1 MSHPPTPPI
10 TLPRGFRRL
19 PPAERRAALA
29 DALGCELPPG
39 LTGDAETAAVADLLI
54 ENSAGTFPVPLGLA
68 TGFRVD
74 GEDLVIPLAT
84 EEASVVAAASYAARL
99 LADGNESGERGL
111 GIRTEADPPIG
122 TVQLFLEET
131 RDDAEVAVSAA
142 RAEIAAAVDG
152 AVATLVDRG
161 GGFRG
166 LTVTWLGDT
175 LKVEIDLDVRDAMG
189 ANKVNTAG
197 EAARPLLERLTGGR
211 LLMAIVTNASR
222 RALVRASGQVPC
234 ARLARGGYSG
244 AEVAQRIVRATEIAA
259 ADHDRAVTH
268 NKGVLNGIAALT
280 LATGN
285 DTRAVEA
292 AAHGWAASGAG
303 SSGFD
308 GTGHGTGQGTGPGQG
323 PGGPR
328 YAPLT
333 RYHVADGFLHAR
345 LECPLPLGTVGGA
358 IDVHPVSRLAL
369 RILGNPDSRRL
380 AAIAAA
386 VGLAQNLAALRAL
399 VTEGIQHGHMRLH
412 AERLAFNAGARGTEV
427 SAVAIALAEA
437 AQMDLT
443 AARRLLAAQR
453 ASAGRAP

>member
-1 MSHPPTPPI
+1 MKQDASPI

-19 PPAERRAALA
+19 PLAERRAALA
-29 DALGCELPPG
+29 TALRCELPPG
-39 LTGDAETAAVADLLI
+39 LTGDAETSAVADLLI
-54 ENSAGTFPVPLGLA
+54 ENAVGAFPIPIGLA

-74 GEDLVIPLAT
+74 GKDLVIPLAT

-99 LADGNESGERGL
+99 LADGESGA
-111 GIRTEADPPIG
+111 GIRTEADPPIA
-122 TVQLFLEET
+122 TVQLFVEGA
-131 RDDAEVAVSAA
+131 RDDGEHAVRTAG
-142 RAEIAAAVDG
+142 AEIAALVDD
-152 AVATLVDRG
+152 AVATLVERG
-161 GGFRG
+161 GGFRE
-166 LTVTWLGDT
+166 LTVHRVGAT

-197 EAARPLLERLTGGR
+197 EAARPLVERLTGGR

-222 RALVRASGQVPC
+222 RALVRATGQVPC
-234 ARLARGGYSG
+234 GRLARGGYSG
-244 AEVAQRIVRATEIAA
+244 AEVAQRIVRAGAIAA

-280 LATGN
+280 QATGN

-292 AAHGWAASGAG
+292 AAHGWAASG
-303 SSGFD
+303 
-308 GTGHGTGQGTGPGQG
+308 TG
-323 PGGPR
+323 

-333 RYHVADGFLHAR
+333 SYHVADGALHCR

-358 IDVHPVSRLAL
+358 VRLHPVSRLAL
-369 RILGNPDSRRL
+369 RILGDPDSRRL

-412 AERLAFNAGARGTEV
+412 AERLAFSAGARGAEIP
-427 SAVAIALAEA
+427 AIAAALAEA
-437 AQMDLT
+437 DQMDVAT
-443 AARRLLAAQR
+443 ARRLLVTKR
-453 ASAGRAP
+453 ALPSG

>member
-1 MSHPPTPPI
+1 MKRDASPI

-19 PPAERRAALA
+19 ALAERRAALA
-29 DALGCELPPG
+29 TALHCELPPG
-39 LTGDAETAAVADLLI
+39 LTGDAETSAVADLLI
-54 ENSAGTFPVPLGLA
+54 ENAVGAFPIPIGLA

-74 GEDLVIPLAT
+74 GKDLVIPLAT

-99 LADGNESGERGL
+99 LADGESGA
-111 GIRTEADPPIG
+111 GIRTEADPPIA
-122 TVQLFLEET
+122 TVQLFVEGA
-131 RDDAEVAVSAA
+131 RDDGEHAVRTAG
-142 RAEIAAAVDG
+142 AEIAALVDD
-152 AVATLVDRG
+152 AVATLVERG
-161 GGFRG
+161 GGFRE
-166 LTVTWLGDT
+166 LTVHRVGAT

-197 EAARPLLERLTGGR
+197 EAARPLVERLTGGR

-222 RALVRASGQVPC
+222 RALVRATGQVPC
-234 ARLARGGYSG
+234 GRLARGGYSG
-244 AEVAQRIVRATEIAA
+244 AEVAQRIVRAGAIAA

-280 LATGN
+280 QATGN

-292 AAHGWAASGAG
+292 AAHGWAAA
-303 SSGFD
+303 
-308 GTGHGTGQGTGPGQG
+308 GTG
-323 PGGPR
+323 

-333 RYHVADGFLHAR
+333 SYHVADGALHCR

-358 IDVHPVSRLAL
+358 VRLHPVSRLAL

-412 AERLAFNAGARGTEV
+412 AERLAFSAGARGAEIP
-427 SAVAIALAEA
+427 AIAAALAEA
-437 AQMDLT
+437 DQMDVAT
-443 AARRLLAAQR
+443 ARRLLDTER
-453 ASAGRAP
+453 ALPSG

>member
-1 MSHPPTPPI
+1 MTQAAVPI
-10 TLPRGFRRL
+10 VLPRGFRRL
-19 PPAERRAALA
+19 PLAERRAALA
-29 DALGCELPPG
+29 AALGCDLPPG
-39 LTGDAETAAVADLLI
+39 LTGDAETSALADLLV
-54 ENSAGTFPVPLGLA
+54 ENAVGSFPVPLGLA

-74 GEDLVIPLAT
+74 GQELTIPLAT

-99 LADGNESGERGL
+99 LADGHDGA
-111 GIRTEADPPIG
+111 GIRTQADPPIA
-122 TVQLFLEET
+122 TVQLFLEQI
-131 RDDAEVAVSAA
+131 RDDAETGV
-142 RAEIAAAVDG
+142 AAAQTEI
-152 AVATLVDRG
+152 ATLVDAAVDTLVERG
-161 GGFRG
+161 GGFRA
-166 LTVTWLGDT
+166 LAMKRVGDT

-222 RALVRASGQVPC
+222 RALVRATGQMPC
-234 ARLARGGYSG
+234 DRLGRDGYSG
-244 AEVAQRIVRATEIAA
+244 AAVAQRIVRAAAIAA

-280 LATGN
+280 QATGN

-303 SSGFD
+303 
-308 GTGHGTGQGTGPGQG
+308 
-323 PGGPR
+323 

-333 RYHVADGFLHAR
+333 RYHVAGGTLHCR

-358 IDVHPVSRLAL
+358 VAVHPVSRLAL
-369 RILGNPDSRRL
+369 RMLGNPDSRRL

-412 AERLAFNAGARGTEV
+412 AERLAFDAGARGAEIT
-427 SAVAIALAEA
+427 AIAAALAQA
-437 AQMDLT
+437 KHMDVAT
-443 AARRLLAAQR
+443 ARQLLRSRRATHPA
-453 ASAGRAP
+453 

>member
-1 MSHPPTPPI
+1 MNRAKSPI
-10 TLPRGFRRL
+10 TLPRNVRRL
-19 PPAERRAALA
+19 PLAERREVLAA
-29 DALGCELPPG
+29 ALGCELPPG

-54 ENSAGTFPVPLGLA
+54 ENVVGTFPVPLGLA

-99 LADGNESGERGL
+99 LADSNESGGRGL

-122 TVQLFLEET
+122 TVQLFLEEA
-131 RDDAEVAVSAA
+131 RDDAEAAVGSAGE
-142 RAEIAAAVDG
+142 EIAAVVDG
-152 AVATLVDRG
+152 AVATLVHRG

-166 LTVTWLGDT
+166 LTVSRLPAA

-211 LLMAIVTNASR
+211 LLMAIVSNASR

-234 ARLARGGYSG
+234 ARLARAGYSG
-244 AEVAQRIVRATEIAA
+244 AEVAQRIVRATAIAA

-303 SSGFD
+303 LRCGFR
-308 GTGHGTGQGTGPGQG
+308 G
-323 PGGPR
+323 R
-328 YAPLT
+328 Y
-333 RYHVADGFLHAR
+333 RRGD
-345 LECPLPLGTVGGA
+345 
-358 IDVHPVSRLAL
+358 L
-369 RILGNPDSRRL
+369 RRRL
-380 AAIAAA
+380 SHRRWQGHR
-386 VGLAQNLAALRAL
+386 VR
-399 VTEGIQHGHMRLH
+399 HGRQRRRRLSPRRRH
-412 AERLAFNAGARGTEV
+412 RHRVRHGQARRHRHGRRQP
-427 SAVAIALAEA
+427 EA
-437 AQMDLT
+437 SQAPEP
-443 AARRLLAAQR
+443 AARATHRSPAITWRTVFCTRAWSVRCPSVRWAAPSTCIR
-453 ASAGRAP
+453 

>member
-1 MSHPPTPPI
+1 MNRAASPI
-10 TLPRGFRRL
+10 TLPHRFRRL
-19 PPAERRAALA
+19 PLAERRAALA
-29 DALGCELPPG
+29 AALGCELPAG
-39 LTGDAETAAVADLLI
+39 LTGDAETTAVADLLV
-54 ENSAGTFPVPLGLA
+54 ENAVGSFPVPLGLA

-74 GEDLVIPLAT
+74 GQNLVIPLAT
-84 EEASVVAAASYAARL
+84 EEASVVAAASYAGRL
-99 LADGNESGERGL
+99 LAEGEAGA
-111 GIRTEADPPIG
+111 GILTDADPPIG

-131 RDDAEVAVSAA
+131 RDDADAAVRAAREEVAAV
-142 RAEIAAAVDG
+142 VDG

-166 LTVTWLGDT
+166 LTARRLGDT

-222 RALVRASGQVPC
+222 RALVRAAGQVPC
-234 ARLARGGYSG
+234 TRLGRGGYSG
-244 AEVAQRIVRATEIAA
+244 AEVAQRIVRAAAIAA

-285 DTRAVEA
+285 DTRAVAA
-292 AAHGWAASGAG
+292 AAHGWAASGAA
-303 SSGFD
+303 
-308 GTGHGTGQGTGPGQG
+308 PGAG
-323 PGGPR
+323 

-333 RYHVADGFLHAR
+333 RYHVAAGALHAR

-358 IDVHPVSRLAL
+358 VDLHPVSRLTL
-369 RILGNPDSRRL
+369 RILGNPASRRL

-412 AERLAFNAGARGTEV
+412 AERLAFNAGARGAEV
-427 SAVAIALAEA
+427 AAVAAALAEA
-437 AQMDLT
+437 GRMDVAT
-443 AARRLLAAQR
+443 ARRLLHAQR
-453 ASAGRAP
+453 GPE

>member
-1 MSHPPTPPI
+1 MNEAAAPI
-10 TLPRGFRRL
+10 VLPRGFRRL
-19 PPAERRAALA
+19 PLAERRAALA
-29 DALGCELPPG
+29 AAVGSQLPPG
-39 LTGDAETAAVADLLI
+39 LTGDAETSALADLLV
-54 ENSAGTFPVPLGLA
+54 ENAVGTFPVPLGLA
-68 TGFRVD
+68 TGFHVD
-74 GEDLVIPLAT
+74 GQELVIPLAT

-99 LADGNESGERGL
+99 LADGHGGS
-111 GIRTEADPPIG
+111 GIRTEADPPIA
-122 TVQLFLEET
+122 TVQLFLEQT
-131 RDDAEVAVSAA
+131 RDDAETAVPAA
-142 RAEIAAAVDG
+142 RAEIAALVDA
-152 AVATLVDRG
+152 AVATLVRRG
-161 GGFRG
+161 GGFRA
-166 LTVTWLGDT
+166 LALERVGDT

-234 ARLARGGYSG
+234 SRLGRRGYSG
-244 AEVAQRIVRATEIAA
+244 VEVAQRIVRAATVAA

-280 LATGN
+280 QATGN

-292 AAHGWAASGAG
+292 AAHGWAAAGAG
-303 SSGFD
+303 
-308 GTGHGTGQGTGPGQG
+308 
-323 PGGPR
+323 

-333 RYHVADGFLHAR
+333 RYHVAGGTLHCG

-358 IDVHPVSRLAL
+358 VGLHPVSRLAL
-369 RILGNPDSRRL
+369 RVLGNPDSRRL

-412 AERLAFNAGARGTEV
+412 AERLAFEAGARGAEITEIT
-427 SAVAIALAEA
+427 AALAEA
-437 AQMDLT
+437 NQMDVAT
-443 AARRLLAAQR
+443 ARQLLHHRRATQPA
-453 ASAGRAP
+453 

>member
-1 MSHPPTPPI
+1 MSEAASPI
-10 TLPRGFRRL
+10 VLPSGFRRL
-19 PPAERRAALA
+19 PLAERRAALA
-29 DALGCELPPG
+29 TALGCELPPA
-39 LTGDAETAAVADLLI
+39 LTGDAETSALADLLV
-54 ENSAGTFPVPLGLA
+54 ENAVGAFPVPLGLA

-74 GEDLVIPLAT
+74 GEDLVVPLAT

-99 LADGNESGERGL
+99 LADGHGAA
-111 GIRTEADPPIG
+111 GIRTETAPPLA
-122 TVQLFLEET
+122 TVQLFLEQT
-131 RDDAEVAVSAA
+131 KDDAETAVPAA
-142 RAEIAAAVDG
+142 QAEIAALVDA
-152 AVATLVDRG
+152 AVATLVARG
-161 GGFRG
+161 GGFRA
-166 LTVTWLGDT
+166 LALERVGDT

-222 RALVRASGQVPC
+222 RALVRATGQVPC
-234 ARLARGGYSG
+234 RRLARDGYSG
-244 AEVAQRIVRATEIAA
+244 AEVAHRIVRAAAIAA

-280 LATGN
+280 QATGN

-292 AAHGWAASGAG
+292 AAHGWAA
-303 SSGFD
+303 
-308 GTGHGTGQGTGPGQG
+308 HGTG
-323 PGGPR
+323 

-333 RYHVADGFLHAR
+333 RYHVAAGTLHCR

-358 IDVHPVSRLAL
+358 VAVHPVSRLAL

-412 AERLAFNAGARGTEV
+412 AARLAFDAGARGAEITEV
-427 SAVAIALAEA
+427 AAALAEA
-437 AQMDLT
+437 KRMDVAT
-443 AARRLLAAQR
+443 ARQLLR
-453 ASAGRAP
+453 TRRAPHPA

>member
-1 MSHPPTPPI
+1 MNEAAAPI
-10 TLPRGFRRL
+10 VLPRGFRRL
-19 PPAERRAALA
+19 PLAERRAALA
-29 DALGCELPPG
+29 AALGSQLPPS
-39 LTGDAETAAVADLLI
+39 LTGDAETSSLADLLV
-54 ENSAGTFPVPLGLA
+54 ENAVGSFPIPLGLA

-74 GEDLVIPLAT
+74 GEELVIPLAT

-99 LADGNESGERGL
+99 LADGHGGA
-111 GIRTEADPPIG
+111 GIRTEADPPIA
-122 TVQLFLEET
+122 TVQLFIEQI
-131 RDDAEVAVSAA
+131 RDDAETAVSAA
-142 RAEIAAAVDG
+142 QTEIATLVDA
-152 AVATLVDRG
+152 AVATLVERG
-161 GGFRG
+161 GGFRALAVQRIG
-166 LTVTWLGDT
+166 GT

-222 RALVRASGQVPC
+222 RALVRAAGQVPC
-234 ARLARGGYSG
+234 GRLARDGYTG
-244 AEVAQRIVRATEIAA
+244 AEVAHRIVRAAAIAA

-280 LATGN
+280 QATGN

-292 AAHGWAASGAG
+292 AAHGWAAAGAG
-303 SSGFD
+303 
-308 GTGHGTGQGTGPGQG
+308 
-323 PGGPR
+323 

-333 RYHVADGFLHAR
+333 SYRFADSVLHCR

-358 IDVHPVSRLAL
+358 VAMHPVSRVAL

-412 AERLAFNAGARGTEV
+412 AERLAFDAGARGEEI
-427 SAVAIALAEA
+427 AAIAAALAEA
-437 AQMDLT
+437 RQVDVAT
-443 AARRLLAAQR
+443 ARQLLRNRRTTHQAQR
-453 ASAGRAP
+453 RS

>member
-1 MSHPPTPPI
+1 MKRDASPI

-19 PPAERRAALA
+19 PLAERRAALA
-29 DALGCELPPG
+29 TALHCELPPG
-39 LTGDAETAAVADLLI
+39 LTGDAETSAVADLLI
-54 ENSAGTFPVPLGLA
+54 ENAVGAFPIPIGLA

-74 GEDLVIPLAT
+74 GKDLVIPLAT

-99 LADGNESGERGL
+99 LADGESGA
-111 GIRTEADPPIG
+111 GIRTEADPPIA
-122 TVQLFLEET
+122 TVQLFVEGA
-131 RDDAEVAVSAA
+131 RDDGEHAVRTAG
-142 RAEIAAAVDG
+142 AEIAALVDD
-152 AVATLVDRG
+152 AVATLVERG
-161 GGFRG
+161 GGFRE
-166 LTVTWLGDT
+166 LTVHRVGAT

-197 EAARPLLERLTGGR
+197 EAARPLVERLTGGR

-222 RALVRASGQVPC
+222 RALVRATGQVPC
-234 ARLARGGYSG
+234 GRLARGGYSG
-244 AEVAQRIVRATEIAA
+244 AEVAQRIVRAGAIAA

-280 LATGN
+280 QATGN

-292 AAHGWAASGAG
+292 AAHGWAASG
-303 SSGFD
+303 
-308 GTGHGTGQGTGPGQG
+308 TG
-323 PGGPR
+323 

-333 RYHVADGFLHAR
+333 SYHVADGALHCR

-358 IDVHPVSRLAL
+358 VRLHPVSRLAL
-369 RILGNPDSRRL
+369 RILGDPDSRRL

-412 AERLAFNAGARGTEV
+412 AERLAFSAGARGAEIP
-427 SAVAIALAEA
+427 AIAAALAEA
-437 AQMDLT
+437 DQMDVAT
-443 AARRLLAAQR
+443 ARRLLDTER
-453 ASAGRAP
+453 ALPSG

>member
-1 MSHPPTPPI
+1 MTPIALPP
-10 TLPRGFRRL
+10 GFRRL
-19 PPAERRAALA
+19 PLAARQAALA
-29 DALGCELPPG
+29 AAVGGELPAA
-39 LTGDAETAAVADLLI
+39 LCGDAETNALADLLV
-54 ENSAGTFPVPLGLA
+54 ENAVGAFPLPLGLA

-74 GEDLVIPLAT
+74 GEELIVPLAT

-99 LADGNESGERGL
+99 LDGGPDGA
-111 GIRTEADPPIG
+111 GIRTAADPPIA
-122 TVQLFLEET
+122 TAQLFLEQT
-131 RDDAEVAVSAA
+131 RPDAETAVAAA
-142 RAEIAAAVDG
+142 EAEIAALVDG
-152 AVATLVDRG
+152 AVATLAARG

-166 LTVTWLGDT
+166 LSAARRRDA

-222 RALVRASGQVPC
+222 RALVRAAAQTPC

-244 AEVAQRIVRATEIAA
+244 AEVAQRMVRAAAVAA

-268 NKGVLNGIAALT
+268 NKGVLNGIAALAQ
-280 LATGN
+280 ATGN

-292 AAHGWAASGAG
+292 AAHGWAAAG
-303 SSGFD
+303 
-308 GTGHGTGQGTGPGQG
+308 
-323 PGGPR
+323 GG

-333 RYHVADGFLHAR
+333 HYHVAGGDLHCR

-358 IDVHPVSRLAL
+358 VGLHPVSRLAL

-386 VGLAQNLAALRAL
+386 VGLAQNFAALRAL

-412 AERLAFNAGARGTEV
+412 AERLAFSAGARGAEV
-427 SAVAIALAEA
+427 AAVAAALADRGP
-437 AQMDLT
+437 MDLP
-443 AARRLLAAQR
+443 ASCRLLQAQR
-453 ASAGRAP
+453 GAAAP

>member
-1 MSHPPTPPI
+1 MNEAASPI
-10 TLPRGFRRL
+10 VLPRGFRRL
-19 PPAERRAALA
+19 PLAERRAALA
-29 DALGCELPPG
+29 TALGCELPPG
-39 LTGDAETAAVADLLI
+39 LTVDTETSALADLLV
-54 ENSAGTFPVPLGLA
+54 ENAVGTFPIPLGLA

-74 GEDLVIPLAT
+74 GQELVIPLAT

-99 LADGNESGERGL
+99 LADGHGGA
-111 GIRTEADPPIG
+111 GIRTEADPRIA
-122 TVQLFLEET
+122 TVQLFP
-131 RDDAEVAVSAA
+131 
-142 RAEIAAAVDG
+142 G
-152 AVATLVDRG
+152 ADSGRCGDRG
-161 GGFRG
+161 NRRPDRACGPGGRRG
-166 LTVTWLGDT
+166 GHPGGARGAAFARSPLERVGDT

-222 RALVRASGQVPC
+222 RALVRATGQVPC
-234 ARLARGGYSG
+234 GRLARDGYSG
-244 AEVAQRIVRATEIAA
+244 AEVAQRIVRAAAIAA

-280 LATGN
+280 QATGN

-303 SSGFD
+303 
-308 GTGHGTGQGTGPGQG
+308 
-323 PGGPR
+323 

-333 RYHVADGFLHAR
+333 SYHVADGTLHCR
-345 LECPLPLGTVGGA
+345 VECPLPLGTVGGA
-358 IDVHPVSRLAL
+358 VGLHPVSRLAL
-369 RILGNPDSRRL
+369 CMLGNPDSRRL

-412 AERLAFNAGARGTEV
+412 AERLAYDAGARGAEV
-427 SAVAIALAEA
+427 PAIATTLSEA
-437 AQMDLT
+437 GQMDV
-443 AARRLLAAQR
+443 ASARRLLLRGKRDNPQ
-453 ASAGRAP
+453 